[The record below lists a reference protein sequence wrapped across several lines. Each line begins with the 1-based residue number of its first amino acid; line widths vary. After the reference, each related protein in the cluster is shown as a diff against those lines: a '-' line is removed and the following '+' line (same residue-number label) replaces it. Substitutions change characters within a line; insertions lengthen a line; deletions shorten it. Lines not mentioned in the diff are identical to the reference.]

1 MRKVALLLGRAT
13 YQEFVAAWPA
23 RGNDPFAD
31 RINSL
36 PKFVVSKTLEQPE
49 WNATVLDG
57 DVVEEVRR
65 LRQRPGG
72 DLLVYGSRRLV
83 NTLLDHDLIDDIRIW
98 VHPIVV
104 GEGERLFDHPVGK
117 TLELAD
123 TTTFD
128 TGVVVP
134 CYKPTRSPAR
144 RHGRR
149 RKPLTGG
156 VLKACQRP
164 RPCQSPGKERCAACR
179 SPPPSTTAVKR
190 PRRNRPHGTPGEQRA
205 RRQPARASR

>member
-1 MRKVALLLGRAT
+1 MRKVALQMYVTLDGVMEAPQNWSFSFWGDALERYAFDRLLAADALLLGRAT
-13 YQEFVAAWPA
+13 YQEFVAAWPSRA
-23 RGNDPFAD
+23 NDRFAD
-31 RINSL
+31 RMNSL

-65 LRQRPGG
+65 LKQRPGG

-83 NTLLDHDLIDDIRIW
+83 NTLLDHNLIDDIRIW
-98 VHPIVV
+98 VYPIVV

-128 TGVVVP
+128 TGVVVL
-134 CYKPTRSPAR
+134 CYQPVRSPQDGTAA
-144 RHGRR
+144 
-149 RKPLTGG
+149 GG
-156 VLKACQRP
+156 
-164 RPCQSPGKERCAACR
+164 S
-179 SPPPSTTAVKR
+179 
-190 PRRNRPHGTPGEQRA
+190 H
-205 RRQPARASR
+205 